1 MAEVKEGGW
10 RALQE
15 SGDVGGGVSAFV
27 INVHNSS
34 LIVIDRFTHHVDPG
48 PIACTI
54 RHIY

>member
-27 INVHNSS
+27 INVQ
-34 LIVIDRFTHHVDPG
+34 
-48 PIACTI
+48 
-54 RHIY
+54 